1 MTEPAPTTTR
11 SAESLND
18 DEALELM
25 YQRGNSNPSR
35 TGCPQRDVLEA
46 LARRQRP
53 VDDPLY
59 DHLTQCSP
67 CFNDVRTIQ
76 RSQPTRRTRPA
87 LSRASRWAA
96 AAVVVVGI
104 GLALIGPGRNWIRPS
119 PSAVPV
125 VLDLTTFSVS
135 RSTGGATA
143 LPLLTLQRGPVELT
157 VVLPNGYEPGM
168 YEVRYEAGDGT
179 TLAEATGPALLR
191 EFVTRVTLRLDL
203 SSAPAGRGR
212 LSVRPSPGDWVYV
225 PAELR

>member
-1 MTEPAPTTTR
+1 
-11 SAESLND
+11 LN

-25 YQRGNSNPSR
+25 YERGNPNPSR
-35 TGCPQRDVLEA
+35 TGCPQRDVLKA

-119 PSAVPV
+119 PSPVPV

-135 RSTGGATA
+135 RSTGDATA

-157 VVLPNGYEPGM
+157 VVLPNGYEPGV
-168 YEVRYEAGDGT
+168 YEVQYEASDSSVH
-179 TLAEATGPALLR
+179 ASATGQALLR
-191 EFVTRVTLRLDL
+191 DFVTRVTLPLDL

-212 LSVRPSPGDWVYV
+212 LSVRPSTGDWISA
-225 PAELR
+225 PAVLR